1 MDTLIFIAG
10 FLGFI
15 ISIVMLIVNMIKKK
29 PKKKLVILLL
39 ASVIMVAVGANM
51 STDDKEP
58 GGASTVSQDQVKEPV
73 KEVVEIEPETEPE
86 TEPEYT
92 KISAMDLYQEYKDNE
107 VKADNKYKKET
118 LEITGTINN
127 IGKDIVNS
135 IYITLNVGEYL
146 SSVQCYFKDSES
158 ESVAN
163 LTKGQEVT
171 IIGRCDGM
179 TLTSVTIKNS
189 KIKEWYRHLLM

>member
-10 FLGFI
+10 FLGFV

-29 PKKKLVILLL
+29 PKKKLVVLLL
-39 ASVIMVAVGANM
+39 ASVIMLATGANM
-51 STDDKEP
+51 DSDDNRDVSKTPKEP
-58 GGASTVSQDQVKEPV
+58 IQESVEPDKIETVSADA
-73 KEVVEIEPETEPE
+73 VVEA
-86 TEPEYT
+86 EPEYI

-107 VKADNKYKKET
+107 VKADNRYKKET

-135 IYITLNVGEYL
+135 IYITLDVGEYL

-163 LTKGQEVT
+163 LIKGQEVT

-179 TLTSVTIKNS
+179 TLTSVIIKNS
-189 KIKEWYRHLLM
+189 KIKE

>member
-1 MDTLIFIAG
+1 MDTLIFVVG
-10 FLGFI
+10 FLGFVVSI
-15 ISIVMLIVNMIKKK
+15 IMLVVNIIKKK
-29 PKKKLVILLL
+29 PKKKLAILLL
-39 ASVIMVAVGANM
+39 ASAIMLATGANM
-51 STDDKEP
+51 DSDDNRDVSKTPKEP
-58 GGASTVSQDQVKEPV
+58 IQESVEPDKIETVSADA
-73 KEVVEIEPETEPE
+73 VVEA
-86 TEPEYT
+86 EPEYI

-107 VKADNKYKKET
+107 VKADNRYKKET

-135 IYITLNVGEYL
+135 IYITLDVGEYL

-163 LTKGQEVT
+163 LTKGEEVT

-189 KIKEWYRHLLM
+189 KIKE